1 MDGFLPEELE
11 LKGTV
16 ESNVGAV
23 SDRLATAEGV
33 VVDLFISP
41 GSFASRGTAVLTV
54 TGEAYIAAQREFINA
69 LTERAGVAELADVAG
84 ALKAKET
91 ALTTLKLAR
100 SQIDQIRTSRRAID
114 PLPVLCPA
122 DAIVISTILPQVS
135 FAAGTALFSFTTEQT
150 IRCLMNA
157 EHATYLRPNKQATV
171 TLPDGRQMAAS
182 LDGLGGFEPNGA
194 REVWLKVD
202 NLVTAVGR
210 PVQVKFQF
218 QPWERVSSSCTSS
231 DWPYPI
237 LPRGSDLRGLRELH
251 ARKTG
256 TVIAPVSPTPRPQ
269 TNPSKSPVVSFLSS
283 RPQREPARYHDPA
296 LSSAPA
302 STRYSLF
309 LDPREFVRLRIST
322 SRATPK
328 SIVPHWRCAAQVL
341 EDAPPEQPFHVTA
354 PYAGHFVPASL
365 RRSDPVNAGQL
376 VGTLHLSEETVAAQ
390 RVLFRGAENHDEAKR
405 RLRAAGFVDRDF
417 DAIALSR
424 EPLTELPVIASASGV
439 VLEANEHE
447 RGVLAGESLTQLLC
461 INAHLIRA
469 SMDAAEYAQLPSPV
483 KADLCRPSQTGVL
496 YSTDSLRMMEH
507 HRQGDTIFFDATFP
521 ADKQKLKVRDALD
534 LVLAD
539 PSRARSMLCI
549 PRDCIMQIGQSH
561 EVLIHSRG
569 GLFTP
574 AAIKTG
580 KAHGE
585 DVEVLSGISEGWF
598 VVRDLEP
605 LSHASREIRAL
616 MAGFWEPPQKRSRLV
631 F

>member
-16 ESNVGAV
+16 ESNVGTV

-33 VVDLFISP
+33 VVDLFISS

-69 LTERAGVAELADVAG
+69 LTERAAELADVAG

-91 ALTTLKLAR
+91 VLTTLKLAR

-135 FAAGTALFSFTTEQT
+135 FLAGTALFSFTTEQT

-157 EHATYLRPNKQATV
+157 EYATYLRPNKQATV
-171 TLPDGRQMAAS
+171 ILPDGRQMAAS

-202 NLVTAVGR
+202 NLVTAVGQ
-210 PVQVKFQF
+210 PVQVKFQL
-218 QPWERVSSSCTSS
+218 QPFERVTPSCTSS
-231 DWPYPI
+231 DWGYPN
-237 LPRGSDLRGLRELH
+237 LPRGDDLRRLRELH

-256 TVIAPVSPTPRPQ
+256 VTLAPITPPPRPK
-269 TNPSKSPVVSFLSS
+269 TKPTKSAVVSFLSN
-283 RPQREPARYHDPA
+283 RPQREPARYQDPA
-296 LSSAPA
+296 LSGAPA
-302 STRYSLF
+302 STRHSLF
-309 LDPREFVRLRIST
+309 LDPREFERLRIST
-322 SRATPK
+322 SRATRTT
-328 SIVPHWRCAAQVL
+328 IVPHWRCSAQVL

-354 PYAGHFVPASL
+354 PYTGRFVPASL
-365 RRSDPVNAGQL
+365 RRSDTVNAGQL
-376 VGTLHLSEETVAAQ
+376 VGLLRLSEETVAAQ
-390 RVLFRGAENHDEAKR
+390 RLLLCRAESSDRERAKCILRGM
-405 RLRAAGFVDRDF
+405 GFVDQDF
-417 DAIALSR
+417 DAIELSR
-424 EPLTELPVIASASGV
+424 EPLTELPIIANASGV

-469 SMDAAEYAQLPSPV
+469 SIDAAEHAQLPSPV
-483 KADLCRPSQTGVL
+483 KADLYRPFQTAAL
-496 YSTDSLRMMEH
+496 YSTDTLRVTE
-507 HRQGDTIFFDATFP
+507 RYRRGNTIFFDAIFP
-521 ADKQKLKVRDALD
+521 ADKQKLKVGHVLD

-616 MAGFWEPPQKRSRLV
+616 MGGFWEPPQKVSRLR